1 MLFVVILILIAA
13 VLLVLVVLAQNSKG
27 GGLSSQFGG
36 SGASNLIGVK
46 KTSDLLEK
54 LTWGFAIAV
63 LVLSMAFNVIAPNPN
78 AFDQNSI
85 NLDRAGEQAQP
96 APLPALDAT
105 EGTGTNDGAA
115 TQPEEDADLEG
126 LTEDQ

>member
-1 MLFVVILILIAA
+1 MLFVLILILISA

-63 LVLSMAFNVIAPNPN
+63 LGLSMAFNVMVRNPQ
-78 AFDQNSI
+78 AEQDSI
-85 NLDRAGEQAQP
+85 NLERAGEQA
-96 APLPALDAT
+96 APTPSFDAT
-105 EGTGTNDGAA
+105 EGTAPEGNNGEDDGSL
-115 TQPEEDADLEG
+115 DDL
-126 LTEDQ
+126 TDQE

>member
-105 EGTGTNDGAA
+105 EGTGTNEGAA